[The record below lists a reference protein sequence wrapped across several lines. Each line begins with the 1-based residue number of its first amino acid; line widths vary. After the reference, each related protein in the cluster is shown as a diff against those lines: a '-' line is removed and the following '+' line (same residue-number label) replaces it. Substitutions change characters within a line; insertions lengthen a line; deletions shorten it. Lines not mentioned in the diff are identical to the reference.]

1 LDFRRITFIY
11 SLFGYYA
18 ITWKKKAFEKTGKL
32 SKNNK
37 VSYRADVKK
46 VKALDMT
53 EKLNNKTY

>member
-1 LDFRRITFIY
+1 MEE
-11 SLFGYYA
+11 
-18 ITWKKKAFEKTGKL
+18 KAFEKTGKL